1 MPALSNLRHE
11 RFCRAFIKTNVA
23 ARAYLKAG
31 YEPSKPRVMYS
42 AAARLL
48 THVDVKRRIQELKKQ
63 MAARN
68 RITVDGLLEELAID
82 RDLARR
88 LDQPSA
94 AITATM
100 AQARLTGLLV
110 ERKES
115 GAPGDFAAMETAEQV
130 LDRVRAELGDA
141 TADALAAS
149 LARADAA
156 PAQVEQ
162 PAEPEVLDPTRAPGD
177 TLQ

>member
-1 MPALSNLRHE
+1 
-11 RFCRAFIKTNVA
+11 
-23 ARAYLKAG
+23 
-31 YEPSKPRVMYS
+31 
-42 AAARLL
+42 
-48 THVDVKRRIQELKKQ
+48 

-68 RITVDGLLEELAID
+68 RITVDSLLEELAID

-100 AQARLTGLLV
+100 SQARLTGLLV
-110 ERKES
+110 DRKES
-115 GAPGDFAAMETAEQV
+115 GAPGEFSTLQTADEV
-130 LDRVRAELGDA
+130 LERVRAELGDA

-149 LARADAA
+149 LARQDAA
-156 PAQVEQ
+156 PAQEEQ
-162 PAEPEVLDPTRAPGD
+162 PAEVEVLDITPGPG